1 MTPPLFLKAF
11 YTGFLGVFFVVGSLA
26 QSNFLPGSIT
36 RSNGEK
42 LQGLIDYRE
51 WLRSPKTVVFKAGE
65 GAEPVEFKPI
75 ELRFFEVSGKEKY
88 EAAIVK
94 KDMETLLPEFTER
107 TEDMPAEVTD
117 TVFLRVLYEG
127 NLFNLYNLRDAKNRF
142 YTKDSVNGYRELG
155 YGQRLV
161 SDQYGKE
168 YKMPNQLFR
177 NQLMQYA
184 TDFDRLPML
193 RIRAERT
200 RYSENSLLTFT
211 RLLHNDKKKEP
222 ATARRLF
229 FFAGAG
235 INLSGFT
242 IKDHLL
248 LDGMDLSSSISP
260 VFSAGLD
267 WFGKRQRSAI
277 FFRAEVN
284 YFQMKTSGEKTTISI
299 TNERRDYTYRINMS
313 TFSPSLTG
321 FVTLFNK
328 SSVRIYAGP
337 SIAFNIT
344 SYSNQLF
351 TEKTSFGSNV
361 SSTRTEPNYFLFEP
375 GWVNLHARAGV
386 MVKDKWQFD
395 VSRNVMGGFSRYIT
409 FGFSASILQAR
420 LSYRF

>member
-1 MTPPLFLKAF
+1 M
-11 YTGFLGVFFVVGSLA
+11 GSLA

-42 LQGLIDYRE
+42 QQGLIDYRE
-51 WLRSPKTVVFKAGE
+51 WLRNPKTIVFKTAE
-65 GAEPVEFKPI
+65 AAEPQELKPI
-75 ELRFFEVSGKEKY
+75 ELRFFEVAGKERY

-107 TEDMPAEVTD
+107 AEDMPAEVTD

-127 NLFNLYNLRDAKNRF
+127 KLFNLYNLRDAKNRF

-155 YGQRLV
+155 FGQRLV
-161 SDQYGKE
+161 NDQFGKE
-168 YKMPNQLFR
+168 YKLPNTLFR

-193 RIRAERT
+193 RNRAERT

-211 RLLHNDKKKEP
+211 RLLHNDKSKE
-222 ATARRLF
+222 AIVTRRLF
-229 FFAGAG
+229 LFAGAG
-235 INLSGFT
+235 ANLSAFT
-242 IKDHLL
+242 IKDHPL
-248 LDGMDLSSSISP
+248 LDGMDLNSSVSP

-313 TFSPSLTG
+313 NF
-321 FVTLFNK
+321 
-328 SSVRIYAGP
+328 
-337 SIAFNIT
+337 
-344 SYSNQLF
+344 
-351 TEKTSFGSNV
+351 
-361 SSTRTEPNYFLFEP
+361 
-375 GWVNLHARAGV
+375 
-386 MVKDKWQFD
+386 
-395 VSRNVMGGFSRYIT
+395 
-409 FGFSASILQAR
+409 
-420 LSYRF
+420 